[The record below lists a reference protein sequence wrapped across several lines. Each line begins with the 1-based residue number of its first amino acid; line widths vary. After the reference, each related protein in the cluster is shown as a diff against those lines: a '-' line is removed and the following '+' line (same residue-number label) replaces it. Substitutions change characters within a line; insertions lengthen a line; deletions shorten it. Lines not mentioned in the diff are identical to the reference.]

1 MAIQN
6 MGVIHPRL
14 TSVRANIF
22 TKFCVLADNFGS
34 RNARKSIK
42 GSKDADHSLVSKKCS
57 LDWRLGPGKDGQKN
71 ANPPPL
77 VASPQRTPNPK
88 RKYFSISTR
97 RLAESVEG
105 YNSSLAQSAGELWP
119 EMSRPIQWPTRGLKG
134 FETREKFEAVLKWQR
149 SRCVQ
154 LAEAAKTVV

>member
-71 ANPPPL
+71 ATPPHLWLPPREPQTQNENIFLSQLEDLLNP
-77 VASPQRTPNPK
+77 
-88 RKYFSISTR
+88 
-97 RLAESVEG
+97 
-105 YNSSLAQSAGELWP
+105 
-119 EMSRPIQWPTRGLKG
+119 
-134 FETREKFEAVLKWQR
+134 
-149 SRCVQ
+149 
-154 LAEAAKTVV
+154 